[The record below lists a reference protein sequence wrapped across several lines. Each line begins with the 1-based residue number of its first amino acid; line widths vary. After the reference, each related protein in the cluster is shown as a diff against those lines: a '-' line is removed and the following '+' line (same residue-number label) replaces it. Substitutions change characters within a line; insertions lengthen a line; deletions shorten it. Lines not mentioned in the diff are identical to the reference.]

1 MSVLHRS
8 RLALEQLIP
17 EFTVPAGLT
26 QTTFHAMG
34 TTVALLLPSALSE
47 QATQRVADLFS
58 TWERALS
65 RFQSDSELSRLNA
78 QVGQPVVVSPLLL
91 RVLTAA
97 LNAAEA
103 TGGIYD
109 PTLLR
114 QLVTLG
120 YDRSFDTLPGSVP
133 PTSTLVVG
141 GGAWRGI
148 RIDRGKRLV
157 TLPEG
162 AGAQLDFG
170 GIAKGMAVDAALDL
184 LREQGVTTALVNAGG
199 DLGVLGLPPALDHW
213 PIQAPTSDVV
223 ALRSGAMATSG
234 IGRRQ
239 WMQGGQRRHHLIDPR
254 TGASAQSGLW
264 SVTVAADRC
273 MQAEVAAKAAL
284 ILGPEAGITFL
295 QQHRLSGLLI
305 REDGTCSAT
314 GAWPQSAREEAIS
327 CSGGNQ

>member
-1 MSVLHRS
+1 
-8 RLALEQLIP
+8 
-17 EFTVPAGLT
+17 
-26 QTTFHAMG
+26 
-34 TTVALLLPSALSE
+34 
-47 QATQRVADLFS
+47 
-58 TWERALS
+58 
-65 RFQSDSELSRLNA
+65 
-78 QVGQPVVVSPLLL
+78 
-91 RVLTAA
+91 
-97 LNAAEA
+97 
-103 TGGIYD
+103 
-109 PTLLR
+109 LLR
-114 QLVTLG
+114 QLVALG
-120 YDRSFDTLPGSVP
+120 YDRSFDTLPHSLP
-133 PTSTLVVG
+133 PASMMVVG

-148 RIDRGKRLV
+148 KIDRGKRLV

-162 AGAQLDFG
+162 AGARVREACESAGTQFPQAPAAEGAQLDFG

-184 LREQGVTTALVNAGG
+184 LREQGVTAALVNAGG
-199 DLGVLGLPPALDHW
+199 DLGVIGQPPLLDHW
-213 PIQAPTSDVV
+213 PIQAPIGDVV
-223 ALRSGAMATSG
+223 ALRGGAMATSG

-314 GAWPQSAREEAIS
+314 GAWPQIAREEAIS

>member
-17 EFTVPAGLT
+17 EFTVPAGLA

-34 TTVALLLPSALSE
+34 TTVALLLPRAESE
-47 QATQRVADLFS
+47 QATQRIADLFA

-65 RFQSDSELSRLNA
+65 RFQPDSELSRLNA

-97 LNAAEA
+97 LDAAEA

-120 YDRSFDTLPGSVP
+120 YDRSFDTLPPSLP
-133 PTSTLVVG
+133 PTSMMVVG

-148 RIDRGKRLV
+148 QVDRDKQIV
-157 TLPEG
+157 TLPV
-162 AGAQLDFG
+162 GAQLDFG

-184 LREQGVTTALVNAGG
+184 LREQGVTAALVNAGG
-199 DLGVLGLPPALDHW
+199 DLGVIGQPPLLDHW
-213 PIQAPTSDVV
+213 PVQAPTGEVV
-223 ALRSGAMATSG
+223 ALRGAMATSG

-239 WMQGGQRRHHLIDPR
+239 WMQGDQRQHHLIDPR

-314 GAWPQSAREEAIS
+314 GAWPHSAREEAIS
-327 CSGGNQ
+327 CSGGNR

>member
-17 EFTVPAGLT
+17 EFTAPAGLA

-34 TTVALLLPSALSE
+34 TTVALLLPSAASE
-47 QATQRVADLFS
+47 QATQSVADLFA
-58 TWERALS
+58 TWEQALS
-65 RFQSDSELSRLNA
+65 RFRPDSELSRLNA

-97 LNAAEA
+97 LDAAEA
-103 TGGIYD
+103 TQGIYD

-114 QLVTLG
+114 QLIALG
-120 YDRSFDTLPGSVP
+120 YDRSFDTLSGSVP
-133 PTSTLVVG
+133 ATSTLVVG

-148 RIDRGKRLV
+148 QIDRGKRLV
-157 TLPEG
+157 MLPD
-162 AGAQLDFG
+162 GAQLDFG

-184 LREQGVTTALVNAGG
+184 LREHGVTAALVNAGG
-199 DLGVLGLPPALDHW
+199 DLGMLGTPPALDHW
-213 PIQAPTSDVV
+213 PVQTPTGEVV
-223 ALRSGAMATSG
+223 ALRGGALATSG

-239 WMQGGQRRHHLIDPR
+239 WMQGGQRRHHLLDPR
-254 TGASAQSGLW
+254 SGESARSGLW

-284 ILGPEAGITFL
+284 ILGPAAGVNFL